1 MKKQKLKTVAIA
13 LMISMV
19 GLLPTGCQK
28 STDTPTPESAQIESS
43 VTETTNPFESESD
56 TLKSNSEIKPSESET
71 SGGSS
76 FAPENSNSISEISE
90 LSLEMPELDSSEAE
104 NSNSISRISEPSA
117 ETSNSASPEAETSNS
132 ISKNNEPSA
141 EASKTASSQPESSK
155 EVSSQPSEPKPTPEP
170 SKTPIENSPS
180 PTLPSVVKLNKSSLA
195 MTVGETYQLSATI
208 EPSDADD
215 RQLTWYWSDTAVITI
230 DQNAVV
236 HAVGAGTATIT
247 VKTNNNKQATC
258 EVTVKAKEQP
268 KPVEQSSKPTE
279 TSKPVE
285 VSKPTETSQP
295 TQTSKPVEASKQSE
309 TSAIDPLYAPYYYPC
324 DWDAII
330 ADLRK
335 VGEEQYGMTWE
346 DSLWVADKGNSY
358 GSFYDDIYGYDTV
371 YDDNGKAY
379 HQGHCQFGF
388 PEGLTETK
396 INWWETD
403 KPFQNDGETFRYA
416 CVNMFKDLE
425 RSTPKLTNGRGT
437 MKDWYFKIVV
447 EDVGLDLNGD
457 HDYWVYLLRT

>member
-1 MKKQKLKTVAIA
+1 MKKQKLKTIAIA

-56 TLKSNSEIKPSESET
+56 TLKSNSEIKPSESEPP
-71 SGGSS
+71 GGSS
-76 FAPENSNSISEISE
+76 FTPEISNSISKISE
-90 LSLEMPELDSSEAE
+90 LSLEMSELASSK
-104 NSNSISRISEPSA
+104 P
-117 ETSNSASPEAETSNS
+117 ETSNS
-132 ISKNNEPSA
+132 ISKNSKPSA
-141 EASKTASSQPESSK
+141 EASKTTSSQTDSSK
-155 EVSSQPSEPKPTPEP
+155 ESSQQSQEPKPTPEP

-180 PTLPSVVKLNKSSLA
+180 PTLPSVVKLNINSLS

-236 HAVGAGTATIT
+236 HAVGEGTATIT
-247 VKTNNNKQATC
+247 VKTNNNKKATC

-285 VSKPTETSQP
+285 VSKPTETSQT
-295 TQTSKPVEASKQSE
+295 TQTSKPVEASKQPE
-309 TSAIDPLYAPYYYPC
+309 TSVIDPLYAPYYYPC

-416 CVNMFKDLE
+416 CVKMFEQLE
-425 RSTPKLTNGRGT
+425 RETPKGE
-437 MKDWYFKIVV
+437 MEYWYFKIVI

-457 HDYWVYLLRT
+457 YDYWVYLLYT